1 MSLRFIFGRGGSGKT
16 TYCLEEISKEVQSEE
31 TSPIILLVPEQY
43 TFESEK
49 RLSKYIEKDPYLRSR
64 VLSFK
69 TLSNI
74 VFSQVGGLT
83 DININSSGRS
93 MMIYKALEGVSEDL
107 KIFSKASTQP
117 GFIGTIADMI
127 SEFKQYS
134 ITPDAL
140 ENVAGELQSETLKL
154 KLQDISKI

>member
-16 TYCLEEISKEVQSEE
+16 TYCLEEIGKKVNDGN

-49 RLSKYIEKDPYLRSR
+49 RLSNFIGKDPYLRAR

-83 DININSSGRS
+83 DININDSGRA
-93 MMIYKALEGVSEDL
+93 MMIFKALEGVSPEL
-107 KIFSKASTQP
+107 NIFSKTSSQIKNSN
-117 GFIGTIADMI
+117 F
-127 SEFKQYS
+127 
-134 ITPDAL
+134 
-140 ENVAGELQSETLKL
+140 LKL
-154 KLQDISKI
+154 SLAIATRILS